1 MSAVDLDHAL
11 RSASVMYADDSSVEH
26 SGYYSC
32 LFSLGAVEV
41 ASAFPASIAC
51 TGLTTGVVS
60 LSFTLDLRASN
71 CFFRDYTDLTPLR
84 TPVFIALADSTAG
97 PVVACSTTTLLCPT
111 APSGFLTGY
120 YTPSF
125 SRNLVGVSHLHNLGV
140 VTTFPLVEPAAY
152 YTVGVTGAPLATF
165 HREPGSG
172 LYSLHTGSHHS
183 GQVRSGQVAAV
194 SCDCRSLTHPSVLW
208 HHRLGHPSFLRLSRM
223 VRHRLVSLLPE
234 SLAPLPRSPAPLCTP
249 CIEGWQ
255 RAAPHFSS
263 FPPTTAPLQTLH
275 LDVWGPFSVLG
286 PRQERYLLIV
296 EDDFSRYTTVFP
308 LRRKAGMPTVLEPWL
323 LARGGAQGLC
333 GLRLHSDRCVR
344 YTAHQLNLWPGDA
357 RPRVV
362 PFSLWTGSS
371 GVAADFRV
379 WGSLAHVRAPG
390 VNKLSPRTRACI
402 FLGFPLDASGWVFYD
417 PITYQ
422 LFASLDIMFDE
433 SVCYY
438 RSRPH
443 QGTEV
448 FSPPL
453 FLTLEPPPV
462 APGPVP
468 VVPGGAGGAVAEGEG
483 TGAAGAG
490 GVGFGDARGVGVE
503 VTPMEDMAASS
514 QRPRPASPPGFP
526 SVPQF
531 PPRSSLRPVAAELG
545 VVPAGGTGGPRGV
558 SGGSVGS
565 GGVGVGGTSNGTA
578 AAAAAGAVSVAAV
591 GESRGGFTAVVGESR
606 GGVTTAAV
614 GAVTAAAGESRG
626 GVTSAAVGAGAF
638 AAGERRGGVTA
649 APQEGRAG
657 VPPAAEGAVTDTI
670 GESRGVTAAA
680 GEGSAGVLVAAAG
693 AVAAAAGEGRGRATR
708 AAAGAGTIAVGTRG
722 GGAAATTHRSPLSRA
737 VSPEPCR
744 SRYRADGPF
753 HLILRSR
760 VPPPPV
766 LPQPPDLSL
775 TVLHDPLSDYL
786 RASRPL
792 VSRVLSALVTLPT
805 TPLSSVS
812 PLVTTVAGFAS
823 SHRIDYVAHLLS
835 GAARTP
841 SSGGAP
847 VFPLDVIEDR

>member
-1 MSAVDLDHAL
+1 
-11 RSASVMYADDSSVEH
+11 
-26 SGYYSC
+26 
-32 LFSLGAVEV
+32 
-41 ASAFPASIAC
+41 
-51 TGLTTGVVS
+51 
-60 LSFTLDLRASN
+60 
-71 CFFRDYTDLTPLR
+71 
-84 TPVFIALADSTAG
+84 
-97 PVVACSTTTLLCPT
+97 
-111 APSGFLTGY
+111 
-120 YTPSF
+120 
-125 SRNLVGVSHLHNLGV
+125 
-140 VTTFPLVEPAAY
+140 
-152 YTVGVTGAPLATF
+152 
-165 HREPGSG
+165 
-172 LYSLHTGSHHS
+172 
-183 GQVRSGQVAAV
+183 
-194 SCDCRSLTHPSVLW
+194 
-208 HHRLGHPSFLRLSRM
+208 M

-275 LDVWGPFSVLG
+275 LDVWGPFWVLG
-286 PRQERYLLIV
+286 PRQERYLPIV

-308 LRRKAGMPTVLEPWL
+308 LRRKADVPTVLEPWL

-357 RPRVV
+357 RPRVM
-362 PFSLWTGSS
+362 PFSLWTGSP

-417 PITYQ
+417 PVTYQ
-422 LFASLDIMFDE
+422 LFASQDIMFDE

-462 APGPVP
+462 APSSPPQRPVP

-503 VTPMEDMAASS
+503 VTSVEDMAASS
-514 QRPRPASPPGFP
+514 QRPRSASPPGFP

-531 PPRSSLRPVAAELG
+531 PPRSSLRLVAAELG
-545 VVPAGGTGGPRGV
+545 VVPAGGTRGPGGV
-558 SGGSVGS
+558 SGGSAGS
-565 GGVGVGGTSNGTA
+565 GGVGAGGTSN
-578 AAAAAGAVSVAAV
+578 VAPTPRIV
-591 GESRGGFTAVVGESR
+591 RFLTHEQRLLR
-606 GGVTTAAV
+606 L
-614 GAVTAAAGESRG
+614 
-626 GVTSAAVGAGAF
+626 
-638 AAGERRGGVTA
+638 EREERERFERA
-649 APQEGRAG
+649 QQQQQQEQSQSAG
-657 VPPAAEGAVTDTI
+657 VPPAAEGAVTDTA

-693 AVAAAAGEGRGRATR
+693 AAAAAAGEGRGGATG
-708 AAAGAGTIAVGTRG
+708 AAAGAGTIAVGARG
-722 GGAAATTHRSPLSRA
+722 GGAVATVTTRPARPSTCTL
-737 VSPEPCR
+737 EPCR
-744 SRYRADGPF
+744 SCYRADGPF

-775 TVLHDPLSDYL
+775 TVLHDPLSNYL

-835 GAARTP
+835 GATRTP

>member
-51 TGLTTGVVS
+51 TGSTTGVAS
-60 LSFTLDLRASN
+60 LSFTLDLRASS
-71 CFFRDYTDLTPLR
+71 CFFCDCTDLTPLR
-84 TPVFIALADSTAG
+84 TPISIALADSTAG

-125 SRNLVGVSHLHNLGV
+125 SRNLVGVSHLHDLGV
-140 VTTFPLVEPAAY
+140 VTTFPLVEPVAY
-152 YTVGVTGAPLATF
+152 YTVVVTGAPLATF

-194 SCDCRSLTHPSVLW
+194 SCDCQSLTHPSVL
-208 HHRLGHPSFLRLSRM
+208 
-223 VRHRLVSLLPE
+223 
-234 SLAPLPRSPAPLCTP
+234 LAPP
-249 CIEGWQ
+249 
-255 RAAPHFSS
+255 
-263 FPPTTAPLQTLH
+263 
-275 LDVWGPFSVLG
+275 
-286 PRQERYLLIV
+286 ERYLLIV

-308 LRRKAGMPTVLEPWL
+308 LRRKADVPTVLEPWL

-344 YTAHQLNLWPGDA
+344 YTAHQLNLWPSDA
-357 RPRVV
+357 RPRVMPV
-362 PFSLWTGSS
+362 SLWTGSP

-390 VNKLSPRTRACI
+390 ANKLSPRTRACI
-402 FLGFPLDASGWVFYD
+402 FLGFPLDTSGWVFYD
-417 PITYQ
+417 PVTYQ
-422 LFASLDIMFDE
+422 LFASQDIMFDE

-722 GGAAATTHRSPLSRA
+722 GGAAATVTTRPARPSTCTLGSWSPTVPFYSPCPVPFLVPVDSSFSPQSCCVSRA
-737 VSPEPCR
+737 LS
-744 SRYRADGPF
+744 
-753 HLILRSR
+753 
-760 VPPPPV
+760 
-766 LPQPPDLSL
+766 LSL
-775 TVLHDPLSDYL
+775 TMLHDPLSDYL

-847 VFPLDVIEDR
+847 VFPLDVIEDRQFELGFLAAAVPHLCAMLLVQEGDPNALDIPIPRTHAEAVSGPWAL